1 MKMGSNKLKIGN
13 VSLEGNIVLAPMA
26 GVTDLPFRLL
36 CKEQG
41 ADLICTEMVS
51 AKGIFYNN
59 KNTEDLLRIDDR
71 ERPVSL
77 QLFGSDP
84 DIISE
89 MAKKI
94 EHRNFDILDINMGCP
109 VPKVVNNGEGSALL
123 KNIPLAA
130 KIIEK
135 TVKAIDKPVT
145 VKFRKGFGADEVQ
158 AIEMAKAAEA
168 AGAAAVAVHGR
179 TREQYYS
186 GKADWEIIRRVKEAV
201 KIPVI
206 GNGDIFTPQ
215 DAKRMIEETGCDA
228 IMAARGA
235 RGNPWL
241 FRDII
246 DYLEKGILHEKPSLK
261 EMTDMMLRHA
271 EMHIRYKGEYQG
283 IREMRKHVAWYTAG
297 YHGSARMRQAVNEVE
312 SYEALKQLLADWLAY
327 SEGGMKAHDKNNGS

>member
-13 VSLEGNIVLAPMA
+13 VSLDGNIVLAPMA